1 MYKYNMNLLEK
12 MNIEH
17 KKNFFGKIIELINF
31 IIDKEGGLELD
42 INIQDILKGK
52 KS

>member
-17 KKNFFGKIIELINF
+17 KKNINDQETKRKDRIIEGLINQ
-31 IIDKEGGLELD
+31 IDLRDKCIKET
-42 INIQDILKGK
+42 K
-52 KS
+52 